1 MNLQKVIIF
10 STLLI
15 EVLGISI
22 IIPAFPE
29 LKMFYGISDFQVTLG
44 FAVYSICAFLAAPV
58 LWQWSDRIGRKSSL
72 ALCIAGTMMSYVV
85 LLVTQQYW
93 VFLLARAINGIT
105 GGNIAIIQAILS
117 DISPDK
123 ASKSTNFWLMWA
135 FFWLGF
141 IVGPVIGALC
151 LKFGDINT
159 IFWIGA
165 ILAWLELVMII
176 TQFHNT
182 NIPLESDETHPPLQ
196 YNSFAVVWKYVR
208 KDALRNL
215 LLSMFALWVGWFMI
229 NASQSLYMNDH
240 FGTSGERYG
249 YYLAVMWVIVWL
261 NMAVLLPKF
270 WTKIMTYKSLIIMAH
285 IVLIVWY
292 FMMWQ
297 VGGELIYIIIFYL
310 TVLLSGYYGPIY
322 QTIAL
327 TDTDRRE
334 AGELSGMLSGA
345 QSLFMFVGPLIWGL
359 FLDLDINLF
368 TGAAVLVMFSGVL
381 MWRYFTK
388 HLVVEF

>member
-1 MNLQKVIIF
+1 MNRQKIIIF
-10 STLLI
+10 STLLV

-29 LKMFYGISDFQVTLG
+29 LKVFYGISDFQVTLG

-58 LWQWSDRIGRKSSL
+58 LWQWSDRIGRKWSL
-72 ALCIAGTMMSYVV
+72 ALCIGGTMLSYVA

-93 VFLLARAINGIT
+93 IFLLARAINGIT
-105 GGNIAIIQAILS
+105 GGNIAIIQAILN

-123 ASKSTNFWLMWA
+123 VSKSKNFWLMWA

-141 IVGPVIGALC
+141 VIGPVIGALC

-165 ILAWLELVMII
+165 VLAGLEFVMIAVSFRD
-176 TQFHNT
+176 TLH
-182 NIPLESDETHPPLQ
+182 PHESDYVPAPVQ
-196 YNSFAVVWKYVR
+196 FNSFSIIWKYLR

-249 YYLAVMWVIVWL
+249 YYLAVMWLIVWL

-327 TDTDRRE
+327 SDTKPRE
-334 AGELSGMLSGA
+334 VGELSGMLSGA
-345 QSLFMFVGPLIWGL
+345 QSLFMFVGPLIGGL

-368 TGAAVLVMFSGVL
+368 TGAAVLVIISGVL
-381 MWRYFTK
+381 MWRYFIQ
-388 HLVVEF
+388 HPMND